1 MGRDVELEIL
11 VPLERL
17 HMRLRLIHME
27 RATRVLRLLPKAS
40 SRLDKID
47 KVIYNSPESEALERK
62 QQTSRAPERLSA
74 VRSLCLAAR
83 VSPADIP

>member
-47 KVIYNSPESEALERK
+47 KVNYNSPESEPLERK

-74 VRSLCLAAR
+74 VRSLPMPCGTSLA
-83 VSPADIP
+83 S